1 MERLFLFITTTVMSI
16 ALIPMF
22 AQADNFKTW
31 TADLRVEAQKRGV
44 SDAIFDAALGDAK
57 PLKRVIELDRSQPE
71 FTLTFEE
78 YLNKI
83 VSETRAKKAAKK
95 LIEHDEILTEISKK
109 YGVQKRFIVR
119 FGGLRQILVNI

>member
-1 MERLFLFITTTVMSI
+1 MVRLFLFITTTVMSI

-71 FTLTFEE
+71 FTLTRSRKS
-78 YLNKI
+78 LH
-83 VSETRAKKAAKK
+83 TCPLR
-95 LIEHDEILTEISKK
+95 LDEPDDERPES
-109 YGVQKRFIVR
+109 
-119 FGGLRQILVNI
+119 